1 MPEPFKNNFNE
12 AAIRGMADHF
22 TRVAANFDGPGF
34 IARGVDGLDG
44 LELKGRSD
52 HIVDA
57 MEAYLPDSFPAA
69 SEILVASLAPME
81 DLSDGKLV
89 EGVSTRGLRGWPIM
103 PMADYI
109 ARCGQGHLALAL
121 DALKAMTPRFS
132 SEFAIRPFLHD
143 QTEATL
149 DVLMCWAQEGDEHVR
164 RLASE
169 GTRPRLPWGM
179 QLTRFVADPTPVVT
193 LLEHLKDDPSEYVR
207 RSVANNL
214 NDIAKDHPECV
225 VDIARRWMNGASNDR
240 QRLIRHGLRT
250 LIKAGHPGALDV
262 LGYGPAALMLERF
275 EISTPKIT
283 LGETVTFELEFKS
296 TSPTDQPLIIDYA
309 VHHVRA
315 GGKMS
320 AKVFK
325 WKTTILKAGA
335 VFAGSKRHPIKPI
348 TTRRYYAGQ
357 HRVEIL
363 INGQSIS
370 SAEFDLSLE

>member
-22 TRVAANFDGPGF
+22 TRVAAAFDGSGF
-34 IARGVDGLDG
+34 VARAVDGLED

-57 MEAYLPDSFPAA
+57 MVAYLPDAFPAA
-69 SEILVASLAPME
+69 AEILVASLAPME
-81 DLSDGKLV
+81 DLTDGKLV

-103 PMADYI
+103 PMADYV
-109 ARCGQGHLALAL
+109 ARCGQGHLPLAL
-121 DALKAMTPRFS
+121 EVLKAMTPRFS

-149 DVLMCWAQEGDEHVR
+149 KVLMRWAQEGDEHVR

-179 QLTRFVADPTPVVT
+179 QLTRFVADPAPVVT

-214 NDIAKDHPECV
+214 NDIAKDHPEFV
-225 VDIARRWMNGASNDR
+225 VDITRAWMKGASSDR

-262 LGYGPAALMLERF
+262 LGYGPAAVMLERF
-275 EISTPKIT
+275 EISTPKIS
-283 LGETVTFELEFKS
+283 LGEAVIFELEIRS
-296 TSPTDQPLIIDYA
+296 TSPAEQPLIIDYA

-315 GGKMS
+315 GGKIS

-325 WKTTILKAGA
+325 WKTMTLEAGA
-335 VFAGSKRHPIKPI
+335 AFIGSKKHLIKPI

-357 HRVEIL
+357 HRIEIL
-363 INGQSIS
+363 INGQAVS
-370 SAEFDLSLE
+370 SAEFMLRLE

>member
-12 AAIRGMADHF
+12 AAIRGMAKHF
-22 TRVAANFDGPGF
+22 TRVAADFDGLGF
-34 IARGVDGLDG
+34 IAHAVDGLDD
-44 LELKGRSD
+44 LELKERSE

-57 MEAYLPDSFPAA
+57 METYLPKAFLEA

-81 DLSDGKLV
+81 DLTDGKLV
-89 EGVSTRGLRGWPIM
+89 EGVSTRGLWGWPIM
-103 PMADYI
+103 PMADYV
-109 ARCGQGHLALAL
+109 ARRGQGHLALAL

-132 SEFAIRPFLHD
+132 SEFAIRPFLHN
-143 QTEATL
+143 QTDATL
-149 DVLMCWAQEGDEHVR
+149 EILTRWVIEEDEHVR

-179 QLTRFVADPTPVVT
+179 LLTRFVAEPAPVVT

-214 NDIAKDHPECV
+214 NDIAKDHPDLV
-225 VDIARRWMNGASNDR
+225 VDITRTWMEGASNER

-262 LGYGPAALMLERF
+262 LGYGPAAATVERF
-275 EISTPKIT
+275 EISTPTVT
-283 LGETVTFELEFKS
+283 LGEALAFDLEIKS
-296 TSPTDQPLIIDYA
+296 TSQVDQPLIVDYA

-315 GGKMS
+315 GGKMT

-325 WKTTILKAGA
+325 WKTTTLKAGA
-335 VFAGSKRHPIKPI
+335 VLAGSKRHPIKPI

-363 INGQSIS
+363 LNGQSIGI
-370 SAEFDLSLE
+370 ADFMLHLE